1 MAEVTP
7 GRGRAE
13 KEILLFEDFESVAHH
28 AKVETNRGAVVRR
41 SADAAHSGHAG
52 LEFFTPAAAVTY
64 AAATWTTR
72 SSKQPLIG
80 LSYWCKT
87 PFSIPVGY
95 LTATLAI
102 RKPDV
107 EHTIGIRYNFSTQG
121 WEFLD
126 ETKTWVSFPEV
137 TAVIGVDIWTRIGI
151 EVNTNTSRV
160 VAVHVNEQSFRM
172 NRAYSR
178 TTIPADIT
186 HMAVEIRVE
195 GSDRQAI
202 TLYVDDLMVQEL

>member
-13 KEILLFEDFESVAHH
+13 KEIILFEDFESIAYH
-28 AKVETNRGAVVRR
+28 AKVGATSGARSRR
-41 SADAAHSGHAG
+41 SAEAAFAGHAG
-52 LEFFTPAAAVTY
+52 LELFTPAAAGAY
-64 AAATWTTR
+64 ATATWTTT

-87 PFSIPVGY
+87 PSSIPAGF
-95 LTATLAI
+95 LTTRLIIQKADI
-102 RKPDV
+102 
-107 EHTIGIRYNFSTQG
+107 EHTIGIRYNFSTQD
-121 WEFLD
+121 WEYLD

-151 EVNTNTSRV
+151 EVNTNTGRV
-160 VAVHVNEQSFRM
+160 IAVHVNEQSFRM

-178 TTIPADIT
+178 IANPASTTYMT
-186 HMAVEIRVE
+186 VEIRVD
-195 GSDRQAI
+195 GSDILAI
-202 TLYVDDLMVQEL
+202 TLYVDNLSVQEL